1 MDSVVIFIVWDRNHN
16 AYVLNF
22 FYLFKARMTHIKRG
36 TKSTQFQNLFFLV
49 NFFCKTLY
57 D

>member
-1 MDSVVIFIVWDRNHN
+1 MDSVVIFLVWDRNHN

-36 TKSTQFQNLFFLV
+36 TKSTLFQNLFFW
-49 NFFCKTLY
+49 
-57 D
+57 